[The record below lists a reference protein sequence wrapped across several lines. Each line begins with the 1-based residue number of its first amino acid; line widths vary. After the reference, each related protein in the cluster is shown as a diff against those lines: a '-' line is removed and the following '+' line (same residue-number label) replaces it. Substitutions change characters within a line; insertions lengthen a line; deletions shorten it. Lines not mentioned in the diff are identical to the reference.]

1 MRWVCVSL
9 LLLLVLGCTVRKPLT
24 RDPVMATYRQTSQAK
39 LIDALKS
46 ILDSAKIP
54 LLRTDYA
61 AGKIVSDSFEVLPE
75 YCDCG
80 KNFFGA
86 EYPGTRRGQ
95 MVIEVSAQRDAAVS
109 FRLGTLLNI
118 KANNKQVHCTSFG
131 ILEEKIISQL
141 DSRLGIARAHD
152 QD

>member
-1 MRWVCVSL
+1 
-9 LLLLVLGCTVRKPLT
+9 
-24 RDPVMATYRQTSQAK
+24 MATYHQTSRGK
-39 LIDALKS
+39 LLDDLKS

-54 LLRTDYA
+54 LLRIDRT
-61 AGKIVSDSFEVLPE
+61 AGVIVSDSFEVRPE

-95 MVIEVSAQRDAAVS
+95 LVIEVSAQDDAVVS
-109 FRLGTLLNI
+109 FRFWTLLNI

-131 ILEEKIISQL
+131 ILEAEIISQL
-141 DSRLGIARAHD
+141 DSRLGVARSD
-152 QD
+152 D